1 MPNHPALDH
10 LERQVEDL
18 IFNRT
23 YTPFVTDEI
32 SKKLLKEAFDI
43 TKKYYEFLITQ
54 AFEDGQKMQGKSS
67 EDYLNEKFGNEPQS

>member
-1 MPNHPALDH
+1 MSNHPALDH

-23 YTPFVTDEI
+23 YTPFVPNEVA
-32 SKKLLKEAFDI
+32 KNELKEALDI

-54 AFEDGQKMQGKSS
+54 AFEDGQNMQGKSS
-67 EDYLNEKFGNEPQS
+67 EDYLNEKFGNESQS

>member
-1 MPNHPALDH
+1 MSNHPAIDH

-32 SKKLLKEAFDI
+32 SKKILKEALDI
-43 TKKYYEFLITQ
+43 TKKYYEFLIT
-54 AFEDGQKMQGKSS
+54 
-67 EDYLNEKFGNEPQS
+67 

>member
-1 MPNHPALDH
+1 LN
-10 LERQVEDL
+10 
-18 IFNRT
+18 
-23 YTPFVTDEI
+23 
-32 SKKLLKEAFDI
+32 I